1 VLHVVNRNLGA
12 DFEPDRFAHVARW
25 DPDEQWIEMWLRTDT
40 AQTVRLDG
48 LGLTVDFAAGEAMRT
63 EISAKF
69 TRARVD
75 AELAAAGLAVD
86 AWWTD
91 HAGDF
96 ALSLSR
102 PA

>member
-1 VLHVVNRNLGA
+1 VVNRDLDA
-12 DFEPDRFAHVARW
+12 DFDPDRFAHVARW

-40 AQTVRLDG
+40 AQTVRVRDLD
-48 LGLTVDFAAGEAMRT
+48 LTVEFAAGEALRT

-69 TRARVD
+69 TQERVQG
-75 AELAAAGLAVD
+75 ELAAVGLAVD

-91 HAGDF
+91 PAKDF

-102 PA
+102 PV